1 MEEKIHFGHIIKKVL
16 KDKRMPISEFAELM
30 GSDRSNMYKI
40 LERSHLDSDF
50 LFRAS
55 KVLNH
60 DFFKDGSMW
69 YQSNKYNK
77 KVVDLTTNCGKFSY
91 NNILKRIECYRPL
104 QGEIN
109 Y

>member
-1 MEEKIHFGHIIKKVL
+1 MEEKIHFGYIIKKVL
-16 KDKRMPISEFAELM
+16 KDKRMPISEFAEKM
-30 GSDRSNMYKI
+30 GSDRSNMYKL

-69 YQSNKYNK
+69 YQGSKHKNIVVNFTTDSSRFNNK
-77 KVVDLTTNCGKFSY
+77 
-91 NNILKRIECYRPL
+91 NIWKSEK
-104 QGEIN
+104 
-109 Y
+109 

>member
-1 MEEKIHFGHIIKKVL
+1 MEEKIHFGHIIKKLL

-40 LERSHLDSDF
+40 LNRSHLDSDF

-60 DFFKDGSMW
+60 DLFRDGSMW
-69 YQSNKYNK
+69 YQGGKHQNVVVKLTTDSSRFSNK
-77 KVVDLTTNCGKFSY
+77 D
-91 NNILKRIECYRPL
+91 IWKREK
-104 QGEIN
+104 
-109 Y
+109 